1 MDDRSIQFTLFLA
14 VTVFVPVLVR
24 LGVDIARRIL
34 AALQHHAPMRTAPRE
49 HEVR

>member
-1 MDDRSIQFTLFLA
+1 MDDRSMQFALFLA
-14 VTVFVPVLVR
+14 IAVFVPVLVG
-24 LGVDIARRIL
+24 LGVVIARRIL

>member
-1 MDDRSIQFTLFLA
+1 MDDRSMQFALFLA
-14 VTVFVPVLVR
+14 VAVFVPVLVA

-34 AALQHHAPMRTAPRE
+34 AALQHHAPMRTTARE